1 MKELKGK
8 KILFASAPADGH
20 INPLTGL
27 AKYLQEIGCDVRW
40 YTSGIFKDKFE
51 KLAIPHYTF
60 ENALDINVLNFMEML
75 PERANITDPVE
86 KLNFDLINCFGNR
99 APEYYADIQNI
110 YKSFPFD
117 MVIADSTFS
126 AIPLIKHK
134 MNIPVIAIGIVP
146 LAEDSKNLAPYGMAL
161 PPAMDETQRAEYA
174 NLHDFAN
181 NTLFKPSIDAYDAML
196 KKHGI
201 SIERSVLFNMLIK
214 QSDLY
219 LQIGTHSFEY
229 ERFDM
234 GENIRFAGALMPYA
248 SPATERQAWYDERL
262 AKYTRIVLVTQG
274 TAEKEPHKLLEPALE
289 AFKDTDTLIIV
300 TTGGTGTAELR
311 EKYAAENVIIEDYIP
326 FNDVMPYATVYITN
340 GGYGG
345 TLLSIKNKLPIVAAG
360 VHEGKNEVCAR
371 IGYFDY
377 GINLATE
384 TPEPQAIRDAVE
396 KIMSDGKYKQNI
408 SDLSDELDE
417 YDSNILCTNHI
428 RSLLKESEV
437 LQNS

>member
-1 MKELKGK
+1 MKELKDK

-20 INPLTGL
+20 VNPLTGL
-27 AKYLQEIGCDVRW
+27 AKHLQEIGCDVRW
-40 YTSGIFKDKFE
+40 YTSAIFKDKFE
-51 KLAIPHYTF
+51 KLEIPLYTF
-60 ENALDINVLNFMEML
+60 ESALDINVLNFMDML
-75 PERANITDPVE
+75 PERANLTDPVE

-99 APEYYADIQNI
+99 APEYYADVQNI
-110 YKSFPFD
+110 YESFPFD
-117 MVIADSTFS
+117 LVVADSTFS

-146 LAEDSKNLAPYGMAL
+146 LAEDSKDLAPYGMAL
-161 PPAMDETQRAEYA
+161 PPAADDAQRAEYA
-174 NLHDFAN
+174 KLHDFAN
-181 NTLFKPSIDAYDAML
+181 NTLFKPSIDAYDTML
-196 KKHGI
+196 KEQGI
-201 SIERSVLFNMLIK
+201 AIERSVLFNMLIK
-214 QSDLY
+214 EADLY

-234 GENIRFAGALMPYA
+234 GENVRFAGALMPY
-248 SPATERQAWYDERL
+248 SFPAKGQAWYDERL
-262 AKYTRIVLVTQG
+262 AKYTKIVLATQG
-274 TAEKEPHKLLEPALE
+274 TAEKDTQKLLEPTLK
-289 AFKDTDTLIIV
+289 AFKDTDTLVIV

-326 FNDVMPYATVYITN
+326 FTDVMPYATVYVTN

-345 TLLSIKNKLPIVAAG
+345 TLLGIKHKLPIVAAG

-384 TPEPQAIRDAVE
+384 TPEPQAIKDAVE
-396 KIMSDGKYKQNI
+396 KIISDKRYKQNI
-408 SDLSDELDE
+408 SDLCDELDE
-417 YDSNILCTNHI
+417 YDSNILCANHI